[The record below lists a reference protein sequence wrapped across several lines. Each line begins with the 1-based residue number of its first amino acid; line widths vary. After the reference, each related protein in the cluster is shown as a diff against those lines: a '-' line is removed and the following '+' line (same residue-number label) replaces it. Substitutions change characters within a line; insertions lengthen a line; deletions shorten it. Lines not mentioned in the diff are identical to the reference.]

1 MMTINLRETFFYKLS
16 ETLILTLLYKLKLKF
31 NDLQYIKKKKLTF
44 AYTL

>member
-31 NDLQYIKKKKLTF
+31 NDLQYI
-44 AYTL
+44 